1 VKIPTP
7 FAEYECVVRPE
18 WIDYN
23 GHMNVGYY
31 LLPFEQAAKPF
42 FQWLGLGTPYREES
56 GCTLFAAEAHL
67 TFEQEVTQG
76 DRLRFDTYLL
86 GYRAKVVNVIYLM
99 YHVEEGFL
107 AATNE
112 VVYINVDST
121 TRRSRAFP
129 EHHIKFLAEVAKAHA
144 QLPRPTQAGRK
155 IEVVS
160 P

>member
-1 VKIPTP
+1 MNIPAP

-23 GHMNVGYY
+23 GHMNIGYY

-42 FQWLGLGTPYREES
+42 FQWLGFDAPYRQQS

-67 TFEQEVTQG
+67 TFEREVTEG

-86 GYRAKVVNVIYLM
+86 GFRAKVVNVIYLM
-99 YHVEEGFL
+99 HHAEKGFL

-112 VVYINVDST
+112 VVYIHVDSKS
-121 TRRSRAFP
+121 RRSRVFTKD
-129 EHHIKFLAEVAKAHA
+129 HSQFLSEVAKAHA
-144 QLPRPTQAGRK
+144 QLPRPAQAGRA
-155 IEVVS
+155 IEVLTS
-160 P
+160 